1 MKFLKRLT
9 FHILYTSFFLLGFI
23 LFIQT
28 LNAQEIKIAQSTS
41 NQSQIT
47 PSLTPQSPVQI
58 SITKKIE
65 AGIIS
70 KIQQA
75 TTLTYY
81 HQFLGPT
88 LKGSSNETYNVFQE
102 GLNQPGTGR
111 APLQSFHA
119 VNLKFKLNNDWAVGT
134 GLAAVNSYT
143 EAVENKGGIVNKPE
157 TIFFNLR
164 SYISLPKI
172 KTSIGELF
180 STWSYEAP
188 TSVISRNDE
197 MQWGLVINES
207 FSFYSG
213 NPSITYGLMAQYY
226 RSYFPHSDNIKKAPF
241 PGGAPTELQ
250 TVIISGGPYLN
261 YRFSDKWQIGS
272 LLTFDWD
279 QKGTKT
285 DTTQYNN
292 NLPHRGRIG
301 ISYFPNSIKPVTSV
315 GLFTQALLK
324 FRRETSAVG
333 FEFAMSL

>member
-1 MKFLKRLT
+1 MKFLKGLT
-9 FHILYTSFFLLGFI
+9 FHILYTSFFLLGFL
-23 LFIQT
+23 LFIRT
-28 LNAQEIKIAQSTS
+28 LNAEEIKLAQSTS
-41 NQSQIT
+41 NQSQIV
-47 PSLTPQSPVQI
+47 PSLSQEIPLNLSTTRETRPGVVQKI
-58 SITKKIE
+58 KK
-65 AGIIS
+65 
-70 KIQQA
+70 A

-119 VNLKFKLNNDWAVGT
+119 VNLKFQINEDWLLGT

-143 EAVENKGGIVNKPE
+143 EEVKNKGGLVNRPE
-157 TIFFNLR
+157 TSFFNLR
-164 SYISLPKI
+164 TYISPPKF
-172 KTSIGELF
+172 KTSFGELF

-188 TSVISRNDE
+188 TSVTSRNDE

-207 FSFYSG
+207 FSFYSA
-213 NPSITYGLMAQYY
+213 NPSISYGLMAQYY
-226 RSYFPHSDNIKKAPF
+226 RSYFSHSKNTKEAPF
-241 PGGAPTELQ
+241 PGGLPTELQ

-279 QKGTKT
+279 QKGPKT
-285 DTTQYNN
+285 DTTKYNN

-301 ISYFPNSIKPVTSV
+301 ISYFPNLIRPVTSI

-324 FRRETSAVG
+324 FRRETTAIG